1 MNKENISYGSKLLL
15 IPFFCIKI
23 INKKII
29 DIDLKYLIDSG
40 IIDILNIQSII
51 EMKKK
56 QELLN
61 NHPYKIWCGSNGKWY
76 TYLPDEEKGRIL
88 KKRNTKKD
96 IEDVVIFYWN
106 ETTNSPTIEE
116 VFNEWNDYRLELKKI
131 SKSSHT
137 RLQQVFKRHYSEF
150 GKKRIK
156 NITENEFIEFLERQI
171 PEHSL
176 SAKAFASLKTIT
188 KGILKRAKRKELI
201 SYNAE
206 DVLSQ
211 LDISNNEF
219 NKIIKE
225 DYEEVFNEQET
236 QITIKYLKDNLD
248 IRNSAILLMFITGTR
263 IGEIVALKPEDI
275 NIEKNTIK
283 IKRTETRYKEN
294 NKTIYEV
301 KLFPKTQSGN
311 REIVVPS
318 SYQWL
323 LRNLKAYSENKEWV
337 FMEKNKR
344 LTTLLIRKRVYKMC
358 KDTNIY
364 KKSPHKIRATYDT
377 ILLDANLDKRFIK
390 DQMGHSDITTSE
402 KYYHRNRKSL
412 EKKSEIINSISEF
425 TLV

>member
-1 MNKENISYGSKLLL
+1 MTKR
-15 IPFFCIKI
+15 
-23 INKKII
+23 
-29 DIDLKYLIDSG
+29 
-40 IIDILNIQSII
+40 
-51 EMKKK
+51 

-61 NHPYKIWCGSNGKWY
+61 NHLYKIWCGSNSKWY

-88 KKRNTKKD
+88 KKKSTKKD
-96 IEDVVIFYWN
+96 IEDVIMTYWD
-106 ETTNSPTIEE
+106 EIINSPTIEE
-116 VFNEWNDYRLELKKI
+116 IFNEWNDYRLKLKKI
-131 SKSSHT
+131 SNSSHT
-137 RLQQVFKRHYSEF
+137 RLKQVFKRHYSEF

-156 NITENEFIEFLERQI
+156 DITEDEFIEFLERQI

-188 KGILKRAKRKELI
+188 KGILKRAKRKKLI
-201 SYNAE
+201 SYSPE

-219 NKIIKE
+219 SKIIKE

-236 QITIKYLKDNLD
+236 QIAIKYLKDNLD
-248 IRNSAILLMFITGTR
+248 IRNSAILLMFITGAR

-275 NIEKNTIK
+275 NVDKNTIK
-283 IKRTETRYKEN
+283 IGHIETRYEEN
-294 NKTIYEV
+294 GKTIYTV
-301 KLFPKTQSGN
+301 KLFSKTQSGN
-311 REIVVPS
+311 REIVIPS
-318 SYQWL
+318 NYKWF
-323 LRNLKAYSENKEWV
+323 LRNLSAYSANKEWV
-337 FMEKNKR
+337 FMEKDKR

-412 EKKSEIINSISEF
+412 AKKSQIINSISEF

>member
-1 MNKENISYGSKLLL
+1 MTKR
-15 IPFFCIKI
+15 
-23 INKKII
+23 
-29 DIDLKYLIDSG
+29 
-40 IIDILNIQSII
+40 
-51 EMKKK
+51 

-61 NHPYKIWCGSNGKWY
+61 NHPYKIWEGSNGKWY
-76 TYLPDEEKGRIL
+76 TYLPDETKGRIL
-88 KKRNTKKD
+88 KKKSKKKD
-96 IEDVVIFYWN
+96 IEDVIITYWN
-106 ETTNSPTIEE
+106 EIINSPTIEE
-116 VFNEWNDYRLELKKI
+116 IFNEWNDYRLELKKI

-137 RLQQVFKRHYSEF
+137 RLKQVFKRHYSKF

-156 NITENEFIEFLERQI
+156 DVTEDELIEFLERQI

-188 KGILKRAKRKELI
+188 KGVLKRAKRKKLI
-201 SYNAE
+201 SYSAE

-211 LDISNNEF
+211 LDVSNNEF
-219 NKIIKE
+219 SKIIKE

-236 QITIKYLKDNLD
+236 QIAIKYLKDNLD
-248 IRNSAILLMFITGTR
+248 IRNSAILLMFITGAR

-275 NIEKNTIK
+275 NVDKNTIK
-283 IKRTETRYKEN
+283 IGHIETRYEEN
-294 NKTIYEV
+294 GKTFYTV
-301 KLFPKTQSGN
+301 KLFSKTQSGN

-318 SYQWL
+318 NYKWF
-323 LRNLKAYSENKEWV
+323 LRNLSVYSANKEWV
-337 FMEKNKR
+337 FMEKDKR

-412 EKKSEIINSISEF
+412 EKKAEIINSISEF

>member
-1 MNKENISYGSKLLL
+1 MDKN
-15 IPFFCIKI
+15 
-23 INKKII
+23 
-29 DIDLKYLIDSG
+29 IDLKYLIDSG
-40 IIDILNIQSII
+40 IIDIPNIQSII
-51 EMKKK
+51 EMRQK
-56 QELLN
+56 QELLK
-61 NHPYKIWCGSNGKWY
+61 NHPYKIWMGSNGKWY

-88 KKRNTKKD
+88 KKRNNKKD
-96 IEDVVIFYWN
+96 IEEIVITYWN
-106 ETTNSPTIEE
+106 ETINSPTIEE

-137 RLQQVFKRHYSEF
+137 RLQQVFKRHYSKF

-156 NITENEFIEFLERQI
+156 DITENEFIEFLERQV

-219 NKIIKE
+219 NKTIKE

-236 QITIKYLKDNLD
+236 QIAIKYLKDNLD
-248 IRNSAILLMFITGTR
+248 IRNSAILLMFITGVR
-263 IGEIVALKPEDI
+263 IGEVVALKPEDI
-275 NIEKNTIK
+275 SIKKNTIK
-283 IKRTETRYKEN
+283 IGHIETRYQEN
-294 NKTIYEV
+294 NKTIYTV
-301 KLFPKTQSGN
+301 KLFSKTQSGN
-311 REIVVPS
+311 REIVVPLN
-318 SYQWL
+318 YQWL
-323 LRNLKAYSENKEWV
+323 LRNLKIYSKNKEWV
-337 FMEKNKR
+337 FMENGER

-358 KDTNIY
+358 KETNIY

-412 EKKSEIINSISEF
+412 EKKSQIINSIPEF
-425 TLV
+425 AL

>member
-1 MNKENISYGSKLLL
+1 M
-15 IPFFCIKI
+15 
-23 INKKII
+23 
-29 DIDLKYLIDSG
+29 DLNYLIDSE
-40 IIDILNIQSII
+40 IINIPNIQSVI
-51 EMKKK
+51 EMKKR

-76 TYLPDEEKGRIL
+76 TYLPDEMKGRIL

-96 IEDVVIFYWN
+96 IEDVVIIYWD
-106 ETTNSPTIEE
+106 EIINSPTIEE
-116 VFNEWNDYRLELKKI
+116 IFNEWNNYRLELKKI
-131 SKSSHT
+131 SKSSYT

-156 NITENEFIEFLERQI
+156 DITENEFIEFLEKQI

-188 KGILKRAKRKELI
+188 KGILKRAKRKNLI
-201 SYNAE
+201 SYSAE

-219 NKIIKE
+219 NKKNKE
-225 DYEEVFNEQET
+225 DYEEVFNEKET
-236 QITIKYLKDNLD
+236 QIAIKYLKDNLD
-248 IRNSAILLMFITGTR
+248 IRNSAILLMFITGAR
-263 IGEIVALKPEDI
+263 IGEIVALKSEDV
-275 NIEKNTIK
+275 NVEKNTIK
-283 IKRTETRYKEN
+283 IRRIETRYKEN
-294 NKTIYEV
+294 NKTIYTV
-301 KLFPKTQSGN
+301 KIFSKTQAGN

-318 SYQWL
+318 NYQWL
-323 LRNLKAYSENKEWV
+323 LRNLKAYSENKEWI

-377 ILLDANLDKRFIK
+377 ILLDAHLDKRFIK

-402 KYYHRNRKSL
+402 KYYHRNRKSI

-425 TLV
+425 ALV

>member
-1 MNKENISYGSKLLL
+1 M
-15 IPFFCIKI
+15 
-23 INKKII
+23 
-29 DIDLKYLIDSG
+29 KYLIDSG

>member
-1 MNKENISYGSKLLL
+1 MTKR
-15 IPFFCIKI
+15 
-23 INKKII
+23 
-29 DIDLKYLIDSG
+29 
-40 IIDILNIQSII
+40 
-51 EMKKK
+51 

-61 NHPYKIWCGSNGKWY
+61 NHPYKIWEGSNGKWY

-88 KKRNTKKD
+88 KKKSKKKD
-96 IEDVVIFYWN
+96 IEDIIITYWN
-106 ETTNSPTIEE
+106 EIINSPTIEE
-116 VFNEWNDYRLELKKI
+116 IFNEWNDYRLELKKI

-137 RLQQVFKRHYSEF
+137 RLKQVFKRHYSEF

-156 NITENEFIEFLERQI
+156 DVTEDEFIEFLERQI

-188 KGILKRAKRKELI
+188 KGILKRAKRKKLI
-201 SYNAE
+201 SYSPE

-236 QITIKYLKDNLD
+236 QIAIKYLKDNLD
-248 IRNSAILLMFITGTR
+248 IRNSAILLMFITGAR

-275 NIEKNTIK
+275 NVDKNTIK
-283 IKRTETRYKEN
+283 IGHIETRYEEN
-294 NKTIYEV
+294 GKAIYTV
-301 KLFPKTQSGN
+301 KLFSKTQSGN
-311 REIVVPS
+311 REIVIPS
-318 SYQWL
+318 NYKWF
-323 LRNLKAYSENKEWV
+323 LRNLSAYSANKEWV
-337 FMEKNKR
+337 FMEKDKR

-390 DQMGHSDITTSE
+390 DQMCHSVITTSE

-412 EKKSEIINSISEF
+412 DKKSEMINSISEF
-425 TLV
+425 SLI

>member
-1 MNKENISYGSKLLL
+1 MGVGVKSSPIFL
-15 IPFFCIKI
+15 CIKRWI
-23 INKKII
+23 KRMG
-29 DIDLKYLIDSG
+29 IDLNYLIDNE
-40 IIDILNIQSII
+40 IIDLPNIQSII

-61 NHPYKIWCGSNGKWY
+61 NHPYKIWEGSNGKWY
-76 TYLPDEEKGRIL
+76 TYLPDETKGRVL
-88 KKRNTKKD
+88 KKKSTKED
-96 IEDVVIFYWN
+96 IEDVVIAYWD
-106 ETTNSPTIEE
+106 EIINSPTIEE

-137 RLQQVFKRHYSEF
+137 RLKQVFKRHYSEF

-156 NITENEFIEFLERQI
+156 DITEDEFIEFLERQI

-188 KGILKRAKRKELI
+188 KGILKRAKRKKLI
-201 SYNAE
+201 SYSAE

-211 LDISNNEF
+211 LDVSNNEF
-219 NKIIKE
+219 NKTIKE

-236 QITIKYLKDNLD
+236 QIAIKYLKDNLD

-275 NIEKNTIK
+275 NIEKNTVK

-294 NKTIYEV
+294 GKTIYTV
-301 KLFPKTQSGN
+301 KMFPKTQSGN
-311 REIVVPS
+311 REIVIPFN
-318 SYQWL
+318 YQWL
-323 LRNLKAYSENKEWV
+323 LRNLKTYSANKEWV
-337 FMEKNKR
+337 FMEKDKR

-412 EKKSEIINSISEF
+412 DKKSKMINSISEF
-425 TLV
+425 SLI

>member
-1 MNKENISYGSKLLL
+1 MTKR
-15 IPFFCIKI
+15 
-23 INKKII
+23 
-29 DIDLKYLIDSG
+29 
-40 IIDILNIQSII
+40 
-51 EMKKK
+51 

-61 NHPYKIWCGSNGKWY
+61 NHPYKIWEGSNGKWY
-76 TYLPDEEKGRIL
+76 TYLPDEEKGRVL
-88 KKRNTKKD
+88 KKKSTKKD
-96 IEDVVIFYWN
+96 IEDIVVVYWD
-106 ETTNSPTIEE
+106 ELINSPTIEE
-116 VFNEWNDYRLELKKI
+116 IFNEWNDYRLELKKI

-137 RLQQVFKRHYSEF
+137 RLKQVFKRHYSKF
-150 GKKRIK
+150 GKKRIR
-156 NITENEFIEFLERQI
+156 NVTEDEFIEFLERQI

-188 KGILKRAKRKELI
+188 KGILKRAKRKKLI
-201 SYNAE
+201 SYSLE

-211 LDISNNEF
+211 LDVSNNEF
-219 NKIIKE
+219 SKIIKE

-236 QITIKYLKDNLD
+236 QSAIKYLKDNLD
-248 IRNSAILLMFITGTR
+248 IRNSAILLMFITGAR

-275 NIEKNTIK
+275 NVDKNTIK
-283 IKRTETRYKEN
+283 IGHIETRYEEN
-294 NKTIYEV
+294 GKTIYTV
-301 KLFPKTQSGN
+301 KLFSKTQSGN
-311 REIVVPS
+311 RVIVIPS
-318 SYQWL
+318 NYKWF
-323 LRNLKAYSENKEWV
+323 LRNLSVYSANKEWV
-337 FMEKNKR
+337 FMEKDKR

-412 EKKSEIINSISEF
+412 EKKSQIINSISEF

>member
-1 MNKENISYGSKLLL
+1 MDRNM
-15 IPFFCIKI
+15 
-23 INKKII
+23 
-29 DIDLKYLIDSG
+29 DLKYLIDSG
-40 IIDILNIQSII
+40 IINIPNIQSII
-51 EMKKK
+51 EMTKR

-61 NHPYKIWCGSNGKWY
+61 NHPYKIWEGNNGKWY
-76 TYLPDEEKGRIL
+76 TYLPDDNKGRIL

-96 IEDVVIFYWN
+96 IEDVVIIYWD
-106 ETTNSPTIEE
+106 EIINSPTIEE
-116 VFNEWNDYRLELKKI
+116 TFNEWNNYRLKFKKI
-131 SKSSHT
+131 SKSSYT

-150 GKKRIK
+150 GKRRIK
-156 NITENEFIEFLERQI
+156 DVSENEFIEFLEKQI

-225 DYEEVFNEQET
+225 DYEEVFNEKET
-236 QITIKYLKDNLD
+236 QIAIKYLKDNLD
-248 IRNSAILLMFITGTR
+248 IRNSVILLMFITGAR

-283 IKRTETRYKEN
+283 IRHIETRYKEN
-294 NKTIYEV
+294 GETIYAV
-301 KLFPKTQSGN
+301 KMFSKTQSGN

-318 SYQWL
+318 NYQWL
-323 LRNLKAYSENKEWV
+323 LRNLKVYSKNKEWV
-337 FMEKNKR
+337 FVEKDKR

-402 KYYHRNRKSL
+402 KYYHRNRKSI
-412 EKKSEIINSISEF
+412 EKKSEMINSISEF
-425 TLV
+425 ALV

>member
-1 MNKENISYGSKLLL
+1 M
-15 IPFFCIKI
+15 
-23 INKKII
+23 

-40 IIDILNIQSII
+40 IIDVPNIQSIL
-51 EMKKK
+51 EMQKR

-76 TYLPDEEKGRIL
+76 TYLPDKKKGRIL
-88 KKRNTKKD
+88 KKRNNKKD
-96 IEDVVIFYWN
+96 IEEAIITYWN
-106 ETTNSPTIEE
+106 ETINSPTIEE
-116 VFNEWNDYRLELKKI
+116 IFNEWNDYRLELKKI

-156 NITENEFIEFLERQI
+156 DITENEFIEFLERQI

-219 NKIIKE
+219 NKTIKE

-236 QITIKYLKDNLD
+236 QIAIKYLKDNLD

-275 NIEKNTIK
+275 NVEKNTIK
-283 IKRTETRYKEN
+283 IRRTETRYKEN
-294 NKTIYEV
+294 HKTIYEV

-311 REIVVPS
+311 REIVIPIN
-318 SYQWL
+318 YQWL
-323 LRNLKAYSENKEWV
+323 LRNLKTYSENKEWV

-377 ILLDANLDKRFIK
+377 ILLDAHLDKRFIK

-402 KYYHRNRKSL
+402 KYYHRNRKSI
-412 EKKSEIINSISEF
+412 EKKSEIINSIPEF
-425 TLV
+425 ALV

>member
-1 MNKENISYGSKLLL
+1 MTKRK
-15 IPFFCIKI
+15 
-23 INKKII
+23 
-29 DIDLKYLIDSG
+29 
-40 IIDILNIQSII
+40 
-51 EMKKK
+51 
-56 QELLN
+56 ELLSS
-61 NHPYKIWCGSNGKWY
+61 HPYKIWEGTNGKWY
-76 TYLPDEEKGRIL
+76 TYLPDENKGRVL
-88 KKRNTKKD
+88 KKRSSKKD
-96 IEDVVIFYWN
+96 IEDIVVIYWDKAI
-106 ETTNSPTIEE
+106 NSPTIKDI
-116 VFNEWNDYRLELKKI
+116 FYEWNDYRLELNKI

-137 RLQQVFKRHYSEF
+137 RLEQVFKRHYSTF
-150 GKKRIK
+150 GKKHIRDVA
-156 NITENEFIEFLERQI
+156 ENEFIEFLERQI

-225 DYEEVFNEQET
+225 DYEEVFNEKET
-236 QITIKYLKDNLD
+236 QIVIKYLKDNLD
-248 IRNSAILLMFITGTR
+248 IRNSAVLLMFITGAR
-263 IGEIVALKPEDI
+263 IGEIVALKSEDV
-275 NIEKNTIK
+275 NVEKNTIK
-283 IKRTETRYKEN
+283 IRRIETRYKEN
-294 NKTIYEV
+294 NKTIYTV
-301 KLFPKTQSGN
+301 KMFSKTQAGN

-318 SYQWL
+318 NYQWL
-323 LRNLKAYSENKEWV
+323 LRNLKVYSKNKEWV
-337 FMEKNKR
+337 FVEKDKR

-402 KYYHRNRKSL
+402 KYYHRNRKSI
-412 EKKSEIINSISEF
+412 EKKSEMINSISEF
-425 TLV
+425 ALV

>member
-1 MNKENISYGSKLLL
+1 MDRN
-15 IPFFCIKI
+15 
-23 INKKII
+23 
-29 DIDLKYLIDSG
+29 IDLKYLIDSG
-40 IIDILNIQSII
+40 IIDVPNIQSII
-51 EMKKK
+51 EMKKR

-61 NHPYKIWCGSNGKWY
+61 NHPYKIWMGSNGKWY
-76 TYLPDEEKGRIL
+76 TYLPDEMKGRIL

-106 ETTNSPTIEE
+106 ETINSPTIEE

-236 QITIKYLKDNLD
+236 QIAIKYLKDNLD

-323 LRNLKAYSENKEWV
+323 LRNLKAYSKNKEWV